1 MKKKVLAF
9 LLASTMVIEPFS
21 VAGAADF
28 SDGTGQEADMQFSD
42 DAEDVPEVKN
52 DVDGVDQ
59 FSTDVAGDG
68 ESSSKQSEDAI
79 QMGDDV
85 WFRFDESTGTATISG
100 TGDMWDYYTDGY
112 DKSGSHKNPFIGM
125 NQTSVKNIIIENGIT
140 SVGNYFLYEYAGVE
154 REDTNVISNIILGK
168 DIKRIGDYAFTYC
181 YNVEDI
187 VLPEGLEEIGE
198 NAFGVC
204 GNIKEI
210 VIPDSIKILGKSC
223 FSKCRR
229 LSSVIFPDNLESISD
244 NAFSGCGI
252 SELNLPLQLKY
263 IGNNAFSGNNL
274 KKIKMSSNI
283 EYIGNS
289 AFWGCGISEINLPKS
304 IKKIGASAFYNCT
317 DLTTIKFEEGIAC
330 DIPQYMFGNCVK
342 LNKITIPNTIQ
353 KIEGCAFDNCFRLT
367 TIMVEGELTQV
378 ASKAFIGCS
387 NISVVK
393 GCDCSYIKQFY
404 NSLSEDQ
411 KEQITFESLGE
422 GSHQF
427 TAEKVQIKEATCTE
441 KGSKAYRCE
450 ICGKIEA
457 EEEIPVLGH
466 NWDSGIIT
474 KPATETEEGVRTYT
488 CRRCN
493 ETKTE
498 SIPKISKQE
507 DTLKVTGKSVEWND
521 YSTVELTFLSNV
533 KGTYYIKTVNRGE
546 KAPTVDIS
554 QVGTPIEANID
565 VIATV
570 TDIPDYDVDIYVC
583 VISDVDKN
591 NYGSV
596 MFQPISA
603 ERPQKTIKTIK
614 VGDNATATVDG
625 DTITITGVGE
635 TYDECYWADGN
646 SVLNKDNI
654 KHIVIEDGIT
664 SLGYELFYNFKN
676 VEIIQLPTSLTK
688 IKNRTF
694 QNCRSLLNISIPEG
708 VTEIGIGIFNNCVSL
723 KSIMFPSTLKEIP
736 DITDCED
743 SELVPVE
750 SITLKNGIQSI
761 GFEAFGELSEL
772 KNINIPDSVT
782 IIKESAFADCTTLSN
797 VSLPDSITEIEY
809 NAFGNCES
817 LDRIVLP
824 KNITSLGNAVF
835 RNCNV
840 EITFP
845 ASLKYI
851 PYLGDNAVKKVTI
864 SEGVETIGADAFLN
878 SYKLTEITLPSTI
891 TSIES
896 GAFSGT
902 GITSFNYPQNFTSIA
917 AGVFQN
923 TNLKEFSVPEKVTE
937 INEVAFSNC
946 INMTRISIPKSV
958 TYIGTDAFKYC
969 KNLTIYGYKDSAAE
983 SYAKANNIKFV
994 SADYSVVF
1002 KDNGRTKKIQYVLKG
1017 GNATP
1022 PTLSSKPG
1030 YTLSWDAD
1038 YTNITEDMVINAVW
1052 TKKDNGS
1059 GGGTTII
1066 VSPSETTKYTVTFK
1080 DRGEVVK
1087 TEKVKSGEAAEYP
1100 FITRSG
1106 YKLSWDKDFSKIT
1119 ADTTVNAVWTVIKPE
1134 KVTSLTA
1141 EIGKSSIDLSWD
1153 ETEFAGYY
1161 LVYRKADSEKEYTQV
1176 AKTTKIIWTDSKTVP
1191 GTQYSYK
1198 VVAVRSVEGKKYQGE
1213 DSDIVTAKIGTPQ
1226 VGDIYSVGDL
1236 SYKIM
1241 GDKEVGV
1248 IGSAKATDTLTIPS
1262 SVTISGKVYK
1272 VTSIQ
1277 EKAFYRNEDI
1287 VNVTIGNNVT
1297 YVGKYTFYQ
1306 CPSLE
1311 TVKFGKRVSTIST
1324 CAFTQCPNLED
1335 VTLPASV
1342 KRLGAKAFYQCTSIE
1357 TLKINSSALEYVG
1370 KKGLAVNKSVILQ
1383 LPKKL
1388 FTKYQKLI
1396 KASNIYSKTKFVKF

>member
-1 MKKKVLAF
+1 MIIKALLSVDYGHCLFYKKKQRKEDERMKKKVLAF

-59 FSTDVAGDG
+59 FSTDAAGED

-181 YNVEDI
+181 YNVKDI

-229 LSSVIFPDNLESISD
+229 LSSVIFPDNLENISD

-263 IGNNAFSGNNL
+263 IGNNAFIGNNL

-289 AFWGCGISEINLPKS
+289 AFYGCGISEITLPKS
-304 IKKIGASAFYNCT
+304 IKKIGASAFYSCT
-317 DLTTIKFEEGIAC
+317 DLTTIKFEEGITC
-330 DIPQYMFGNCVK
+330 NIPSYMFGNCVK
-342 LNKITIPNTIQ
+342 LNKITIPNTVQ
-353 KIEGCAFDNCFRLT
+353 EIEGFAFDNCFRLT
-367 TIMVEGELTQV
+367 TIIVEGDLTQV
-378 ASKAFIGCS
+378 ASEAFIGCS
-387 NISVVK
+387 NISVIK

-404 NSLSEDQ
+404 NSLNEDQ

-427 TAEKVQIKEATCTE
+427 TAEKVQIKEPTCTE
-441 KGSKAYRCE
+441 KGTKAYKCE
-450 ICGKIEA
+450 ICGELED

-466 NWDSGIIT
+466 NWNDGIVI
-474 KPATETEEGVRTYT
+474 KPATETEEGEIKYT
-488 CRRCN
+488 CWRCD
-493 ETKTE
+493 ETKIE
-498 SIPKISKQE
+498 VIPKLSAIKFEYVNFGWNLYDKVYINGRANKAIS
-507 DTLKVTGKSVEWND
+507 
-521 YSTVELTFLSNV
+521 
-533 KGTYYIKTVNRGE
+533 YYIT
-546 KAPTVDIS
+546 TVDKDASAPEYDKAHDTQLSQNGWIGTNIS
-554 QVGTPIEANID
+554 M
-565 VIATV
+565 
-570 TDIPDYDVDIYVC
+570 PDKEVDIYIFAADDEGNHTYYKVTPNY
-583 VISDVDKN
+583 N
-591 NYGSV
+591 N
-596 MFQPISA
+596 
-603 ERPQKTIKTIK
+603 RPQKPSNTVK
-614 VGDNATATVDG
+614 VGNNIIATIDG
-625 DTITITGVGE
+625 DTMTFVGSGE
-635 TYDECYWADGN
+635 TYNTSEEGD
-646 SVLNKDNI
+646 DNI
-654 KHIVIEDGIT
+654 WYQAGINTHTVKHIVFKEEGGLITDLGEYLFSGFDAVEDIELPKELKRIGAGAFQYCKKLQKMDIPQSVEEIGEYTWMDTGIET
-664 SLGYELFYNFKN
+664 INWPQN
-676 VEIIQLPTSLTK
+676 VKEIQ
-688 IKNRTF
+688 F
-694 QNCRSLLNISIPEG
+694 GVFDNCSNLKSFFVPES
-708 VTEIGIGIFNNCVSL
+708 VTEINNQAFYNCINL
-723 KSIMFPSTLKEIP
+723 TEI
-736 DITDCED
+736 T
-743 SELVPVE
+743 
-750 SITLKNGIQSI
+750 
-761 GFEAFGELSEL
+761 
-772 KNINIPDSVT
+772 IPRSVT
-782 IIKESAFADCTTLSN
+782 HIGDE
-797 VSLPDSITEIEY
+797 
-809 NAFGNCES
+809 
-817 LDRIVLP
+817 
-824 KNITSLGNAVF
+824 VF
-835 RNCNV
+835 RNC
-840 EITFP
+840 
-845 ASLKYI
+845 
-851 PYLGDNAVKKVTI
+851 
-864 SEGVETIGADAFLN
+864 
-878 SYKLTEITLPSTI
+878 
-891 TSIES
+891 
-896 GAFSGT
+896 
-902 GITSFNYPQNFTSIA
+902 
-917 AGVFQN
+917 
-923 TNLKEFSVPEKVTE
+923 
-937 INEVAFSNC
+937 
-946 INMTRISIPKSV
+946 R
-958 TYIGTDAFKYC
+958 
-969 KNLTIYGYKDSAAE
+969 NLTIYGYKDSATE
-983 SYAKANNIKFV
+983 SYAKANTIKFV

-1022 PTLSSKPG
+1022 PTLPAKEG

-1038 YTNITEDMVINAVW
+1038 YTNVTEDMVINAVW

-1059 GGGTTII
+1059 SGGGTTII
-1066 VSPSETTKYTVTFK
+1066 VTPSETTKYTVTFK
-1080 DRGEVVK
+1080 DRGEIVK
-1087 TEKVKSGEAAEYP
+1087 TEKVKSGDAAEYP
-1100 FITRSG
+1100 FISRNG

-1141 EIGKSSIDLSWD
+1141 EIGKNSIDLSWD

-1161 LVYRKADSEKEYTQV
+1161 LVYRKADSEKEYTQI
-1176 AKTTKIIWTDSKTVP
+1176 AKTTKILWTDSKAVP

-1198 VVAVRSVEGKKYQGE
+1198 VVAVRSLEGEKYQGE

-1357 TLKINSSALEYVG
+1357 TLKINSSALEYIG
-1370 KKGLAVNKSVILQ
+1370 KKGLAVNKSVTLQ

>member
-68 ESSSKQSEDAI
+68 ESSSKPSEDAV
-79 QMGDDV
+79 QMGDNV
-85 WFRFDESTGTATISG
+85 WFTFDDSTGTATISG
-100 TGDMWDYYTDGY
+100 TGDMWDYLQDGATL
-112 DKSGSHKNPFIGM
+112 DGKENPLKDQGM
-125 NQTSVKNIIIENGIT
+125 
-140 SVGNYFLYEYAGVE
+140 
-154 REDTNVISNIILGK
+154 DTLI
-168 DIKRIGDYAFTYC
+168 IGDQITHVSDYLLYKEEGNLYHSHGVQSIQIGKNVESIGKYAFHC
-181 YNVEDI
+181 EISLKNVK
-187 VLPEGLEEIGE
+187 
-198 NAFGVC
+198 FT
-204 GNIKEI
+204 GN
-210 VIPDSIKILGKSC
+210 V
-223 FSKCRR
+223 
-229 LSSVIFPDNLESISD
+229 
-244 NAFSGCGI
+244 
-252 SELNLPLQLKY
+252 
-263 IGNNAFSGNNL
+263 
-274 KKIKMSSNI
+274 
-283 EYIGNS
+283 
-289 AFWGCGISEINLPKS
+289 
-304 IKKIGASAFYNCT
+304 
-317 DLTTIKFEEGIAC
+317 
-330 DIPQYMFGNCVK
+330 
-342 LNKITIPNTIQ
+342 IQ
-353 KIEGCAFDNCFRLT
+353 KIGDNCFRMCRNLEDIQLPDT
-367 TIMVEGELTQV
+367 VFELGEWCFAECTGLKTVELSNSLKEISSNCFYRCELLKEISIPDNV
-378 ASKAFIGCS
+378 SDINYAAFQNCSGLKNIKFSSNSSITKIENYAFSDCVRLEDVSFPDSLVKIGANAFNNCIRLEKINLPDSLYEIKYNAFGGCS
-387 NISVVK
+387 RLNNVSVPGSVKILENSVFSECSNLSNLILNEGLQTINSGVFTNCVRLQKISIPQSVTNIRYGYDEDENIYYSPFT
-393 GCDCSYIKQFY
+393 GCGNLTVIEGYTCSAAKKFY
-404 NSLSEDQ
+404 DWFSEKFGDSLTFNS
-411 KEQITFESLGE
+411 KGE
-422 GSHQF
+422 GTHQF
-427 TAEKVQIKEATCTE
+427 TREKVQIKEPTCTE
-441 KGSKAYRCE
+441 NGSKAYKCE
-450 ICGKIEA
+450 ICGATKD
-457 EEEIPVLGH
+457 EEEIPAYGH
-466 NWDSGIIT
+466 DWDDGVVT
-474 KPATETEEGVRTYT
+474 KEATETEEGEIKYT
-488 CRRCN
+488 CWRCD
-493 ETKTE
+493 ETKIE
-498 SIPKISKQE
+498 SIPKLSAIKFEYVNFGWNLYDKAYINCRTNKAIS
-507 DTLKVTGKSVEWND
+507 
-521 YSTVELTFLSNV
+521 
-533 KGTYYIKTVNRGE
+533 YYIT
-546 KAPTVDIS
+546 TVDKDASAPEYDKAHDTQLSQNGWIGTNIS
-554 QVGTPIEANID
+554 M
-565 VIATV
+565 
-570 TDIPDYDVDIYVC
+570 PDKEVDIYIFVADDEGNHTYYK
-583 VISDVDKN
+583 VTPNYN
-591 NYGSV
+591 N
-596 MFQPISA
+596 
-603 ERPQKTIKTIK
+603 RPQKPSNTVK
-614 VGDNATATVDG
+614 VGDNITATIAG
-625 DTITITGVGE
+625 DTMTFVGSGE
-635 TYDECYWADGN
+635 TYNTSEEDD
-646 SVLNKDNI
+646 DNI
-654 KHIVIEDGIT
+654 WYQAGINTHTVKHIVFKEEGGLITDLGEYLFSGFDAVEDIELPKELKRIGAGAFQYCKKLQKMDIPQSVEEIGEYTWMDTGIET
-664 SLGYELFYNFKN
+664 INWPQN
-676 VEIIQLPTSLTK
+676 VKEIQ
-688 IKNRTF
+688 F
-694 QNCRSLLNISIPEG
+694 GVFDNCSNLKSFFVPES
-708 VTEIGIGIFNNCVSL
+708 VTEINNQAFYNCINL
-723 KSIMFPSTLKEIP
+723 TEI
-736 DITDCED
+736 T
-743 SELVPVE
+743 
-750 SITLKNGIQSI
+750 
-761 GFEAFGELSEL
+761 
-772 KNINIPDSVT
+772 IPRSVT
-782 IIKESAFADCTTLSN
+782 HIGDE
-797 VSLPDSITEIEY
+797 
-809 NAFGNCES
+809 
-817 LDRIVLP
+817 
-824 KNITSLGNAVF
+824 VF
-835 RNCNV
+835 RNC
-840 EITFP
+840 
-845 ASLKYI
+845 
-851 PYLGDNAVKKVTI
+851 
-864 SEGVETIGADAFLN
+864 
-878 SYKLTEITLPSTI
+878 
-891 TSIES
+891 
-896 GAFSGT
+896 
-902 GITSFNYPQNFTSIA
+902 
-917 AGVFQN
+917 
-923 TNLKEFSVPEKVTE
+923 
-937 INEVAFSNC
+937 
-946 INMTRISIPKSV
+946 R
-958 TYIGTDAFKYC
+958 
-969 KNLTIYGYKDSAAE
+969 NLTIYGYKDSATE
-983 SYAKANNIKFV
+983 SYAKANTIKFV

-1161 LVYRKADSEKEYTQV
+1161 LVYRKADSEKEYAQI
-1176 AKTTKIIWTDSKTVP
+1176 AKTTKILWTDSKAVP

-1198 VVAVRSVEGKKYQGE
+1198 VVAVRSVEGKKSQGE

-1357 TLKINSSALEYVG
+1357 TLEINSSALEYVG
-1370 KKGLAVNKSVILQ
+1370 KKGLAVNKSVTLQ